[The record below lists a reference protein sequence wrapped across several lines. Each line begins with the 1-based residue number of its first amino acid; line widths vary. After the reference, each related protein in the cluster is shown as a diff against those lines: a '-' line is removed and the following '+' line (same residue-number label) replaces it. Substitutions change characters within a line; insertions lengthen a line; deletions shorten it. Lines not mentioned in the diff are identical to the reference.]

1 MPELTI
7 IADDLTGAA
16 DCGIAFALAGLPTF
30 VAFGKGPPPG
40 DAQVLALDTDSRA
53 ASAEEASRRVHAAA
67 KDAWGRGARTLYKK
81 IDSTLRGHVGEEVAA
96 AVAAGK
102 EAGRRPLV
110 IAAPAFPALGRTTS
124 GGRVFVD
131 GVPLERTEVW
141 RKSGMTGPADIASQL
156 RACGLRVVGAD
167 LEAVRSETL
176 PRGAEAIVCDA
187 DREEDLRHVAEAG
200 ARLDAAVVWV
210 GSGGLARHL
219 PAALRL
225 RPATTAARRFAPRE
239 GPVLALV
246 GSRSSVAR
254 EQARELCAQRGTAC
268 IELAPDA
275 LFSER
280 DVPEARN
287 ALEAGRDLVLIIRA
301 GEEVDLSRS
310 LRLAAALARLAA
322 PLIGRVAGAI
332 ATGGDIARA
341 LLAALGASGVWLA
354 GEVEPGVPIGIT
366 DTEPPLAVVTKAGAF
381 GNPSTLKRCREA
393 LGPRST

>member
-30 VAFGKGPPPG
+30 VAFGKGAPPG

-53 ASAEEASRRVHAAA
+53 ASPEEASRRVEDAARN
-67 KDAWGRGARTLYKK
+67 AWRQGARTLYKK

-96 AVAAGK
+96 AVAAAK
-102 EAGRRPLV
+102 AAGRRPVV
-110 IAAPAFPALGRTTS
+110 IVAPAFPALGRTTH

-141 RKSGMTGPADIASQL
+141 RKSGMIGPADIAGQL
-156 RACGLRVVGAD
+156 RACGLQVAGAD

-200 ARLDAAVVWV
+200 SRLDAAVIWV

-219 PAALRL
+219 PTALRL
-225 RPATTAARRFAPRE
+225 QPATAAVRRFVPRR

-246 GSRSSVAR
+246 GSRSSMAR
-254 EQARELCAQRGTAC
+254 EQARELCAEPGTEC
-268 IELAPDA
+268 IEVVPDA

-280 DVPEARN
+280 DVPETRN
-287 ALEAGRDLVLIIRA
+287 ALAAGRDVVLIIAA
-301 GEEVDLSRS
+301 GDEVDLSRS
-310 LRLAAALARLAA
+310 LRLAAALARVAA
-322 PLIGRVAGAI
+322 PLVGRVAGAI

-341 LLAALGASGVWLA
+341 LLAVLGASGVWLA

-366 DTEPPLAVVTKAGAF
+366 DTDPPLAIVTKAGAF
-381 GNPSTLKRCREA
+381 GNPSTLKRCRAA
-393 LGPRST
+393 LGQRSV